1 MDPFFVKTF
10 WITVGMLWI
19 ALIILYFILTD
30 RNSLERK
37 GYNEKYIAYL
47 RRSHLV
53 RICLIAVLL
62 PLLIL
67 LSAFIVLKI
76 TGPLQEKVQM
86 AYIVIT
92 LIILV
97 IPFKYFD
104 DRINQKRIRDLALD
118 TKEKIAIDL
127 KYKTLHLIFKPWWEL
142 VLGAATLGY
151 GLLFLRIEQWIIYLF
166 LVFPWLI
173 YLTTRGIRY
182 QTRPY
187 LKDNYKYLFSFNLF
201 SFIFFLFYFCAYFIM
216 KIYDTVEYLS
226 AGGTA
231 ITSIDLLPQILLL
244 SAGFLITICL
254 TGRIAIYISNYRIFN
269 TEMNDTPGKE
279 SNPPARKLVFF
290 FSALLI
296 LFTFTGVALLTGMFK
311 VEKTDVG
318 IIKKKY
324 LIEKNRMD
332 RDTVAIFD
340 QTSIHY
346 QYGNQTRIVQLTGK
360 SDLHGDELNQLFY
373 GENMKMFC
381 TVEICKTNRTRD
393 FEICCRST
401 FDELP
406 FESRV
411 KFVYRPDHII
421 TRLIDY

>member
-30 RNSLERK
+30 RSSLERK
-37 GYNEKYIAYL
+37 GYNEKYISYL
-47 RRSHLV
+47 RKSHLI
-53 RICLIAVLL
+53 RICLIAVVL

-67 LSAFIVLKI
+67 MAAFIVSKI
-76 TGPLQEKVQM
+76 TGPLQEEVQL
-86 AYIVIT
+86 AYIVII
-92 LIILV
+92 LMILV

-104 DRINQKRIRDLALD
+104 DRINQKRIRELALD

-127 KYKTLHLIFKPWWEL
+127 RYKTLHLIFKPWWEI
-142 VLGAATLGY
+142 VLGAAALAY
-151 GLLFLRIEQWIIYLF
+151 GILVLKIEQWIIYLF
-166 LVFPWLI
+166 LLFPWLI
-173 YLTTRGIRY
+173 YLTTRGTRY

-216 KIYDTVEYLS
+216 KIYETFEYLS
-226 AGGTA
+226 AGEVV
-231 ITSIDLLPQILLL
+231 ITSVILLPRILLL
-244 SAGFLITICL
+244 SAGLLIIICL
-254 TGRIAIYISNYRIFN
+254 TGRIAIYISNYRLFN
-269 TEMNDTPGKE
+269 NEMNELPGRD
-279 SNPPARKLVFF
+279 SNPLARKLVFF

-296 LFTFTGVALLTGMFK
+296 LFTFSGVALLTGMFK

-340 QTSIHY
+340 QASIY
-346 QYGNQTRIVQLTGK
+346 YLSGDMNRIVKLTGT
-360 SDLHGDELNQLFY
+360 SDLQGDELDRLFHR
-373 GENMKMFC
+373 ENMRMFC
-381 TVEICKTNRTRD
+381 TVEICKTNRIRD

-411 KFVYRPDHII
+411 KFVYRPDHTI